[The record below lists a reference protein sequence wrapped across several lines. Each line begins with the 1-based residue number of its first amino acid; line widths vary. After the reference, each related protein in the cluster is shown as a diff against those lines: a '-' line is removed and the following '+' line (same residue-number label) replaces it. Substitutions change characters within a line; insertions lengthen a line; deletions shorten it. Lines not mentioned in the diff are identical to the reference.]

1 MITNLADP
9 RERLRI
15 AIKDSKKEL
24 RRKDISTA
32 RRTECELRFHSAV
45 QCLRA
50 LTLKFRRKVHTAA
63 QDTSS
68 RNGAMEHFIETNN
81 AEKYARAHP
90 R

>member
-15 AIKDSKKEL
+15 AVRDSRREL
-24 RRKDISTA
+24 RRKNISND
-32 RRTECELRFHSAV
+32 RQDELKLRLHNAV
-45 QCLRA
+45 QGLRA
-50 LTLKFRRKVHTAA
+50 LTLKFREQVTAA
-63 QDTSS
+63 KDTSE
-68 RNGAMEHFIETNN
+68 RNEAMKHFIATNR